1 MKKYL
6 TLMGEKMLSKN
17 PIKLTDNKKIAVKVP
32 SLNNESL
39 YTEIN
44 LEYGKTPSI
53 DLILD
58 DDEKCLTVK
67 PAIDSHHGDYFL
79 TDFYECGSFRSSI
92 FNYLFVGKAD
102 KDIIKTVHFIVP
114 ELSSYF
120 LHELDYELDLDSN
133 ISGNLKIEPLEARI
147 EHLGLSIK
155 IHQGYNLQSDEDH
168 TGFSFKNIFYFSF
181 ESDSNLSFKDIENL
195 MYKAIRLLTWITGY
209 PVTIDSIEVS
219 DGVNNGYL
227 YLPSLKKIKTYNL
240 KNPYCFMKSGYF
252 RENFQTICGNFFDKK
267 EIFDD
272 IWSRTIPLFE
282 FTGVL
287 EYEVMLFASIL
298 DKYFSY
304 QIEKKT
310 FDKIENYDSYLLEIG
325 KFLQENEQLK
335 DLLKNTELFENIK
348 LHKLSAIFPE
358 NKFQTFLSKKKEYFR
373 MFDSKDLKIF
383 LKNDDFIKIISIRDN
398 AAHGSRETLSADDVL
413 EYSWKVKLLTMYL
426 IYMDLGIKNDDFFK
440 MISSTFHPIVRGC
453 EKDKDL
459 LDLKI
464 GNMINLTLSKTE
476 KEKMYRLD
484 TKIKV
489 FIQKKENYVF
499 NSELSQKT
507 HDYFS
512 EDIIPKIDTS
522 RFHSYEKYVQHLIDE
537 DNTDMKAKLYSRVFL
552 IDKPSNVL
560 IHNVIILSPK
570 D

>member
-1 MKKYL
+1 
-6 TLMGEKMLSKN
+6 MLSKN
-17 PIKLTDNKKIAVKVP
+17 PIKLKDNKKISVKVQP
-32 SLNNESL
+32 PNKESF

-44 LEYGKTPSI
+44 LEYGRAPSI
-53 DLILD
+53 GVILD
-58 DDEKCLTVK
+58 DEEKSLTVESALHK
-67 PAIDSHHGDYFL
+67 HHGEYFL
-79 TDFYECGSFRSSI
+79 TDFYEYELINSSI

-102 KDIIKTVHFIVP
+102 KDNIKKVYFNVP

-120 LHELDYELDLDSN
+120 LHELDYQVDVDSN
-133 ISGNLKIEPLEARI
+133 ISGNLKIEPLETRI

-155 IHQGYNLQSDEDH
+155 IHQGFNFQSDEDH
-168 TGFSFKNIFYFSF
+168 TGFSFKNIVYLSF
-181 ESDSNLSFKDIENL
+181 ESDSNLSFQDIENL
-195 MYKAIRLLTWITGY
+195 MYKTIRLLTWITGY

-219 DGVNNGYL
+219 DGVKNGYL

-252 RENFQTICGNFFDKK
+252 RENFQTICSNFFDKR
-267 EIFDD
+267 EIFDE

-287 EYEVMLFASIL
+287 EYEVMLYASIL

-304 QIEKKT
+304 HIEKKAT
-310 FDKIENYDSYLLEIG
+310 DKIENYESCLEEIG
-325 KFLQENEQLK
+325 KFLKENEQLK
-335 DLLKNTELFENIK
+335 DLLKNTELLKNIK
-348 LHKLSAIFPE
+348 LHELKAVFPE
-358 NKFQTFLSKKKEYFR
+358 SKFQSFLSKQKEFFR
-373 MFDSKDLKIF
+373 MIDAKDLKIF
-383 LKNDDFIKIISIRDN
+383 LKSNDFIKIISIRNN
-398 AAHGSRETLSADDVL
+398 AAHGSREKLSTDDVL

-426 IYMDLGIKNDDFFK
+426 IYMDLGVKNDDFFK
-440 MISSTFHPIVRGC
+440 IISNTFHPIVLGC

-464 GNMINLTLSKTE
+464 GKMIILPLSKTE
-476 KEKMYRLD
+476 IDKMNRFD

-489 FIQKKENYVF
+489 FIQKKENYLF

-512 EDIIPKIDTS
+512 EDIITKIDPS
-522 RFHSYEKYVQHLIDE
+522 KIYSSEKYVQHLLDE
-537 DNTDMKAKLYSRVFL
+537 NNTDMKAKLYSRAFL
-552 IDKPSNVL
+552 KDNSSKVL

>member
-1 MKKYL
+1 MI
-6 TLMGEKMLSKN
+6 SKN
-17 PIKLTDNKKIAVKVP
+17 PIKLKDNKKISVKVQP
-32 SLNNESL
+32 PNKESF

-44 LEYGKTPSI
+44 LEYGRAPSI
-53 DLILD
+53 GVILD
-58 DDEKCLTVK
+58 DDEKSLTVESALHK
-67 PAIDSHHGDYFL
+67 HHGEYFL
-79 TDFYECGSFRSSI
+79 TDFHEYELINSSI

-102 KDIIKTVHFIVP
+102 KDNIKKVYFNVP

-120 LHELDYELDLDSN
+120 LHELDYQVDVDSN
-133 ISGNLKIEPLEARI
+133 ISGNLKIEPLETRI

-155 IHQGYNLQSDEDH
+155 IYQGFNFQSDEDH
-168 TGFSFKNIFYFSF
+168 TGFSFKNIVYLSF
-181 ESDSNLSFKDIENL
+181 ESDSNLSFQDIENL
-195 MYKAIRLLTWITGY
+195 MYKTIRLLTWITGY

-219 DGVNNGYL
+219 DGVKNGYL

-252 RENFQTICGNFFDKK
+252 RENFQTICSNFFDKR
-267 EIFDD
+267 EIFDE

-304 QIEKKT
+304 HIEKAT
-310 FDKIENYDSYLLEIG
+310 TDKIENYDSYLLEIG
-325 KFLQENEQLK
+325 KFLKENEQLK
-335 DLLKNTELFENIK
+335 DLLKNTELLENIK
-348 LHKLSAIFPE
+348 LNKLKAVFPE
-358 NKFQTFLSKKKEYFR
+358 TKFQTFLSKQKEFFR
-373 MFDSKDLKIF
+373 MIDAKDLKIF

-398 AAHGSRETLSADDVL
+398 AAHGSKEELSPDDVL

-440 MISSTFHPIVRGC
+440 MISKTFHPIVLGC

-464 GNMINLTLSKTE
+464 GNMINLTLTKTE
-476 KEKMYRLD
+476 KEKMNRLD
-484 TKIKV
+484 TKVKV
-489 FIQKKENYVF
+489 FNQKKENYFF
-499 NSELSQKT
+499 NSELSQKA

-512 EDIIPKIDTS
+512 EDIITKIDPL
-522 RFHSYEKYVQHLIDE
+522 RFYSYEKYVQHLIDKE
-537 DNTDMKAKLYSRVFL
+537 NTDMKAKLYSRVFL
-552 IDKPSNVL
+552 KDKPSKVL
-560 IHNVIILSPK
+560 IHNVIILSSK
-570 D
+570 N